1 MTPMSS
7 QQLEL
12 FTQDLYEMKPTK
24 AVTTP
29 GSCIKWISELQK
41 YNRREHETGKGHVV
55 GKGAVGIDMICIWK
69 LRRAEK
75 DRCYPDRQEH

>member
-12 FTQDLYEMKPTK
+12 FTQDLYEIKSTK
-24 AVTTP
+24 AVTIP

-55 GKGAVGIDMICIWK
+55 GKEAIGHRYDMYMEVGK
-69 LRRAEK
+69 G
-75 DRCYPDRQEH
+75 